1 MVLKLSKKVDALQF
15 CADLSKKLKSNKA
28 SYKYTSKSSHYIVLE
43 NDKVYRDLRHC
54 SWDISNWNIKRMLTQ
69 QKFSRILWL

>member
-54 SWDISNWNIKRMLTQ
+54 S
-69 QKFSRILWL
+69 